1 MNIYASVS
9 IFTLIIILYWV
20 ISEFFTLLFRFT
32 GIPSERAGFQV
43 MSLLTGC
50 GYTTRESETFITTRS
65 RRRVAKVTMLFGY
78 VFNVTIVSA
87 LINVF
92 LSMKESQIKHFFL
105 GIFAPLSS
113 LIILIV
119 LVRIPWVRSWVD
131 GLLEKLVGKVAGADG
146 ANTALLMDYIGSET
160 IVQVRLNHIP
170 DEVRGLSLADLDLKN
185 RHNILVMLVESPGR
199 RAVGA
204 NASTVFELGDKIT
217 VFGNYEEVCR
227 VFDARERFA
236 GNDE

>member
-32 GIPSERAGFQV
+32 GVPPERAGFQV

-65 RRRVAKVTMLFGY
+65 RRRIAKVTMLFGY

-105 GIFAPLSS
+105 GTFAPLSS

-131 GLLEKLVGKVAGADG
+131 GLLEKLVGKVVGGEG

-170 DEVRGLSLADLDLKN
+170 EEVRGLSLAELDLKN
-185 RHNILVMLVESPGR
+185 RHNIMVMLVETPGK

-217 VFGNYEEVCR
+217 VFGNYEEICR

>member
-9 IFTLIIILYWV
+9 IFTLVIILYWV
-20 ISEFFTLLFRFT
+20 ISEFFTLLFKLT
-32 GIPSERAGFQV
+32 GLPSEKAGFQV

-50 GYTTRESETFITTRS
+50 GYTTKESETFVSSKS
-65 RRRVAKVTMLFGY
+65 RRRIAKVTMLFGY
-78 VFNVTIVSA
+78 VFNITIVSA

-92 LSMKESQIKHFFL
+92 LSMKESQIKHFVV
-105 GIFAPLSS
+105 GIFGPLST

-119 LVRIPWVRSWVD
+119 LIRTPAVHSWVD
-131 GLLEKLVGKVAGADG
+131 GLLEKLAGKVVGAEG
-146 ANTALLMDYIGSET
+146 SNTALLMDYIGSET

-170 DEVRGLSLADLDLKN
+170 DEVKGLSLADLDLKN
-185 RHNILVMLVESPGR
+185 RHNIMVMLVESPGR
-199 RAVGA
+199 KAVAA

-217 VFGNYEEVCR
+217 VFGNYEEICR

-236 GNDE
+236 GNDN